1 MSNKQ
6 VLLTSES
13 FVKEVTNLSDNLSG
27 KLLLPAIRE
36 AQSFGLK
43 NIIGTKIY
51 KSLLDKVLDGSIY
64 DEANEKYKELLDVCQ
79 YYLAYSVATN
89 VILLSAVKVDNIGVV
104 RTTDERVESVAFSD
118 LASVRGYYQ
127 KKADYYASQIQKYLK
142 DVNYFES
149 SCNTNTYSSAST
161 DIWLGGARGKIIS
174 NC

>member
-1 MSNKQ
+1 MEKNNKTA
-6 VLLTSES
+6 LLTSES

-43 NIIGTKIY
+43 NIIGTKVY
-51 KSLLDKVLDGSIY
+51 KSLCDKVIDGSIY
-64 DEANEKYKELLDVCQ
+64 SDENIQYKDLLDICQ

-89 VILLSAVKVDNIGVV
+89 VILLSAVKIDNIGVV

-118 LASVRGYYQ
+118 LSSVRGYYQ

-142 DVNYFES
+142 EVNYFET
-149 SCNTNTYSSAST
+149 SCDTNTYSSAST
-161 DIWLGGARGKIIS
+161 DIWLGGARGKVW
-174 NC
+174 C